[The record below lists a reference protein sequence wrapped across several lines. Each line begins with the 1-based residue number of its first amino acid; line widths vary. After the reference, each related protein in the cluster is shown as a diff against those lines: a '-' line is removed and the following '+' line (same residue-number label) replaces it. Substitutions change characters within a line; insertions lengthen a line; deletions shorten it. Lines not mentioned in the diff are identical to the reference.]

1 LCQIPANA
9 LVFWV
14 SGSRVGRRL
23 VFAGALCVAGLS
35 QVSLVW
41 VKDEMAILVLAV
53 GESSV

>member
-1 LCQIPANA
+1 MCQIPANA